1 MNVLLPSAEQV
12 QPMVGVG
19 KARSSIYHFLVSI
32 ATMAQSTMSSV
43 FLALSQHRYGRL
55 AERVEDLSIPDFISF
70 LERTTRD
77 FKQFLKVIDLINNQS
92 LEPMLD
98 ELLETFTLKIGQIL
112 QADRTTI
119 FVVDADRQEL
129 WSKVAQGESKR
140 GKPPKGDQASTAEN
154 LEIRLPLDRGIAG
167 YVATTGQALIIPD
180 AYADSR
186 FSDATDRRTGYR
198 TRNILCMPVMSS
210 EGQVVAIAQLLNK
223 KGTDPFTAEDEERF
237 AQFAPS
243 IGILL
248 ETCQSFYLAA
258 RNQKGVAALLKAIS
272 SMEQSLNLEV
282 TLQSV
287 MAAARSL
294 MQADRSTLWLLDEQK
309 NELWSQVQSADGC
322 TLIDLRLP
330 ADKGIVGHVASTA
343 ETLNIL
349 DAYCDP
355 RFDVSSDLKTGYRTH
370 NILCMPVF
378 NSSGKLM
385 GVSQLINKLQGHFTQ
400 LDESFMRAFNTQAGI
415 ALENAQ
421 LFQEISQEKQYQ
433 KDILESLSDAVIS
446 TDMAGQ
452 IVTINEAALKLLGCP
467 VGEGINYR
475 GGLSTEVKQRVNV
488 AAARR
493 WQQALIGRYLWDVV
507 PLEKLRDRIQDSLQN
522 GARHY
527 VPEQSLTVSVAL
539 APLSSPPPLPLAER
553 SRHHLSSVSSASL
566 TDYRQRQRTESCV
579 LVVPD
584 KADYLLWGSD
594 LRSISPEHVMGWN
607 CSINLTVSP
616 LSDPQ
621 GGVRGGLV
629 VLEDIS
635 QEKRMKTTLY
645 RYMTPSVADRVMAL
659 GEDVLMVG
667 ERKDVTVLFSDI
679 RGYTTLT
686 EKLKAAEVVSMLNE
700 YFETMVEAVF
710 HCEGTL
716 DKFIGDALMAVFGA
730 PLPLSNH
737 AASAVKSALDMRQ
750 RLVLF
755 NCDRRS
761 KGQPELRIGIG
772 LSSGEVVSGN
782 IGSQRKMDYT
792 VIGDGVNLSA
802 RLESITKQ
810 YGCDIV
816 LSEHT
821 YEHCKDQIWVREL
834 DLIRVKGKQ
843 EPVRIYELI
852 GDRSVSLDDTTAT
865 FLDIY
870 AQGREAYKSR
880 AFHLAISLFDQAL
893 AMQPEDK
900 AVTLHL
906 ERAQSYIQHPPATDW
921 DGVHTM
927 TTK

>member
-1 MNVLLPSAEQV
+1 
-12 QPMVGVG
+12 
-19 KARSSIYHFLVSI
+19 
-32 ATMAQSTMSSV
+32 MAQSQTSSA
-43 FLALSQHRYGRL
+43 FLSLSQHSQGSL
-55 AERVEDLSIPDFISF
+55 AERVEDLSIPDFIDF

-112 QADRTTI
+112 QAERTTI
-119 FVVDADRQEL
+119 FVVDEDRQEL
-129 WSKVAQGESKR
+129 YSKIAQGNSS
-140 GKPPKGDQASTAEN
+140 DS
-154 LEIRLPLDRGIAG
+154 LEIRLPIGQGIAG
-167 YVATTGQALIIPD
+167 YVAKTGEEVNIPD
-180 AYADSR
+180 AYADER
-186 FSDATDRRTGYR
+186 FSNTTDKQTGYR

-210 EGQVVAIAQLLNK
+210 DRKVVAVAQLLNK
-223 KGTDPFTAEDEERF
+223 VGTEPFSADDEARF
-237 AQFAPS
+237 ARFAPS

-272 SMEQSLNLEV
+272 SMEQSLNLTV

-287 MAAARSL
+287 MAAARQL
-294 MQADRSTLWLLDEQK
+294 MQANRSTLWLLNEDRS
-309 NELWSQVQSADGC
+309 ELWSQVKSADDQ

-330 ADKGIVGHVASTA
+330 AEKGIVGFVATSA
-343 ETLNIL
+343 QTLNIP
-349 DAYCDP
+349 DAYRDD
-355 RFDVSSDLKTGYRTH
+355 RFDPSSDRKTGYRTR

-385 GVSQLINKLQGHFTQ
+385 GVSQLINKEQGQFTA
-400 LDESFMRAFNTQAGI
+400 LDESFMKAFNTQAGI

-421 LFQEISQEKQYQ
+421 LFQQISQEKQYQ
-433 KDILESLSDAVIS
+433 KDMLESLSDAVIS
-446 TDMAGQ
+446 TDMSGQ
-452 IVTINEAALKLLGCP
+452 IVTINESALKLLGCP
-467 VGEGINYR
+467 VGRWVEGNMN
-475 GGLSTEVKQRVNV
+475 EADEQRVNPAI
-488 AAARR
+488 AAQ
-493 WQQALIGRYLWDVV
+493 WQQALIGQYLWDVV
-507 PLEKLRDRIQDSLQN
+507 PLERLRQRREDSLQS

-527 VPEQSLTVSVAL
+527 VPEQGLMVSVAMG
-539 APLSSPPPLPLAER
+539 
-553 SRHHLSSVSSASL
+553 SVGSASSE
-566 TDYRQRQRTESCV
+566 DVPESCVPENPVPENPVPKNPVPENPVPESCV

-584 KADYLLWGSD
+584 KEGYRLWGSQPC
-594 LRSISPEHVMGWN
+594 SFESTQVAEWN
-607 CSINLTVSP
+607 RSINLTVSP

-686 EKLKAAEVVSMLNE
+686 EALEAAQVVSMLNE
-700 YFETMVEAVF
+700 YFETMVESVF

-730 PLPLSNH
+730 PLPLENH
-737 AASAVKSALDMRQ
+737 AWSAVRSALDMRR
-750 RLVLF
+750 RLVVF
-755 NCDRRS
+755 NAERVDQ
-761 KGQPELRIGIG
+761 GLPELRIGIG

-782 IGSQRKMDYT
+782 IGSQRKMEYT
-792 VIGDGVNLSA
+792 VIGDGVNLSS

-821 YEHCKDQIWVREL
+821 YQLCRDKIWVREL
-834 DLIRVKGKQ
+834 DLIRVKGKL
-843 EPVRIYELI
+843 EPVKIYELI
-852 GDRSVSLDDTTAT
+852 SDRTQPLDIKTKT
-865 FLDIY
+865 FLDLY
-870 AQGREAYKSR
+870 TKGREAYKLKS
-880 AFHLAISLFDQAL
+880 FDLAISLFRLAQAL
-893 AMQPEDK
+893 RPDDK
-900 AVTLHL
+900 AIELHL
-906 ERAQSYIQHPPATDW
+906 SRSQTYLLQPPAADW
-921 DGVHTM
+921 DGVHVM
-927 TTK
+927 SMK

>member
-1 MNVLLPSAEQV
+1 MPQPPSS
-12 QPMVGVG
+12 
-19 KARSSIYHFLVSI
+19 RDL
-32 ATMAQSTMSSV
+32 
-43 FLALSQHRYGRL
+43 LALSDRYGQSQL
-55 AERVEDLSIPDFISF
+55 SARVEDLSIPDFIKF
-70 LERTTRD
+70 LDRTTRE
-77 FKQFLKVIDLINNQS
+77 FEQFLRVINLINNQS

-98 ELLETFTLKIGQIL
+98 DLLETFALKIGQIL
-112 QADRTTI
+112 QAERTTI
-119 FVVDADRQEL
+119 FVVDEARQEL
-129 WSKVAQGESKR
+129 WSKVAQGSAGAGAQGR
-140 GKPPKGDQASTAEN
+140 
-154 LEIRLPLDRGIAG
+154 LEIRVPLNNGIAG
-167 YVATTGQALIIPD
+167 YVATTGEGVNIPD
-180 AYADSR
+180 VYADAR
-186 FSDATDRRTGYR
+186 FNGATDRQTGYR
-198 TRNILCMPVMSS
+198 TRNMLCMPVMSS
-210 EGQVVAIAQLLNK
+210 GDRVVAVAQLLNK
-223 KGTDPFTAEDEERF
+223 VGTGTQPFSPEDEARF

-248 ETCQSFYLAA
+248 ESCQSFYLAA

-294 MQADRSTLWLLDEQK
+294 MQADRSTLWLLDEQHR
-309 NELWSQVQSADGC
+309 ELWSQVQSADGLA
-322 TLIDLRLP
+322 LIDLRMP
-330 ADKGIVGHVASTA
+330 ASKGIVGHVAQTG
-343 ETLNIL
+343 EKLNIL
-349 DAYCDP
+349 DAYADA
-355 RFDVSSDLKTGYRTH
+355 RFDVSADRKTGYRTR

-378 NSSGKLM
+378 NSSGKLI
-385 GVSQLINKLQGHFTQ
+385 GVSQLINKQQGQFTP

-433 KDILESLSDAVIS
+433 KDMLESLSDAVIS
-446 TDMAGQ
+446 TDMVGR
-452 IVTINEAALKLLGCP
+452 IVTINEAALKLLGAP
-467 VGEGINYR
+467 VGEGLENLP
-475 GGLSTEVKQRVNV
+475 GGMNQSGEQRVNK

-493 WQQALIGRYLWDVV
+493 WQSALMGCYLWDVV
-507 PLEKLRDRIQDSLQN
+507 YLERLRDRLEDSLKT

-527 VPEQSLTVSVAL
+527 VPEQGLRVAVKG
-539 APLSSPPPLPLAER
+539 EGKR
-553 SRHHLSSVSSASL
+553 GRKGESA
-566 TDYRQRQRTESCV
+566 

-584 KADYLLWGSD
+584 GEAYRLWGNANQ
-594 LRSISPEHVMGWN
+594 LVSPEWVVGWN
-607 CSINLTVSP
+607 RSINLTVSP

-645 RYMTPSVADRVMAL
+645 RYMTPGVAERVMAL

-686 EKLKAAEVVSMLNE
+686 EALEATDVVSMLNE

-710 HCEGTL
+710 HSEGTL

-737 AASAVKSALDMRQ
+737 AWSAVCSALDMRK
-750 RLVLF
+750 RLVAF
-755 NCDRRS
+755 NQERLA

-782 IGSQRKMDYT
+782 IGSQRKMEYT

-821 YEHCKDQIWVREL
+821 YELCKEMIWVREL
-834 DLIRVKGKQ
+834 DLIRVKGKL
-843 EPVRIYELI
+843 EPVKIYELV
-852 GDRSVSLDDTTAT
+852 GDRTQPLSKEDEI
-865 FLDIY
+865 FLDLY
-870 AQGREAYKSR
+870 SRGRKAYKER
-880 AFHLAISLFDQAL
+880 RFHGAMALFDKAL
-893 AMQPEDK
+893 SLRPDDLAAALQ
-900 AVTLHL
+900 L
-906 ERAQSYIQHPPATDW
+906 ERTQAYIQRPPANDW
-921 DGVHTM
+921 DGVYVM

>member
-1 MNVLLPSAEQV
+1 MSQPPSSSDLLV
-12 QPMVGVG
+12 
-19 KARSSIYHFLVSI
+19 
-32 ATMAQSTMSSV
+32 
-43 FLALSQHRYGRL
+43 LSQQAQRPL
-55 AERVEDLSIPDFISF
+55 SARVEDLSIPDFIDF
-70 LERTTRD
+70 LDRTTHE

-92 LEPMLD
+92 LEPVLD
-98 ELLETFTLKIGQIL
+98 DLLETFTLKIGQIL

-119 FVVDADRQEL
+119 FVVDQDRQEL
-129 WSKVAQGESKR
+129 WSKVAQGGDSKE
-140 GKPPKGDQASTAEN
+140 DS
-154 LEIRLPLDRGIAG
+154 LEIRIPLDKGIAG
-167 YVATTGQALIIPD
+167 YVATTGEAVNIPD
-180 AYADSR
+180 VYADAR
-186 FSDATDRRTGYR
+186 FNDATDRQTGYR
-198 TRNILCMPVMSS
+198 TRNMLCMPVMSS
-210 EGQVVAIAQLLNK
+210 GDRVVAVAQLLNK
-223 KGTDPFTAEDEERF
+223 VGHLTQPFSTEDEARF

-248 ETCQSFYLAA
+248 ESCQSFYLAA

-294 MQADRSTLWLLDEQK
+294 MQADRSTLWLLDERHQ
-309 NELWSQVQSADGC
+309 ELWSQVRSADDSA
-322 TLIDLRLP
+322 LIDLRMP
-330 ADKGIVGHVASTA
+330 ASKGIVGHVAQTG

-349 DAYCDP
+349 DAYSDN
-355 RFDVSSDLKTGYRTH
+355 RFDVSADQKTGYRTR

-378 NSSGKLM
+378 NSSSKLI
-385 GVSQLINKLQGHFTQ
+385 GVSQLINKQQGQFTP

-421 LFQEISQEKQYQ
+421 LFQEISLEKQYQ

-446 TDMAGQ
+446 TDMAGR

-467 VGEGINYR
+467 VGDSLEDLPGGI
-475 GGLSTEVKQRVNV
+475 SQSDEQRVNAKV
-488 AAARR
+488 AHQWQAA
-493 WQQALIGRYLWDVV
+493 LVGSYLWDVIC
-507 PLEKLRDRIQDSLQN
+507 LDRLRDRLQDSLET

-527 VPEQSLTVSVAL
+527 VPEQGLRVSVQGPRDRGNIEDCAL
-539 APLSSPPPLPLAER
+539 AIPSGE
-553 SRHHLSSVSSASL
+553 
-566 TDYRQRQRTESCV
+566 TY
-579 LVVPD
+579 
-584 KADYLLWGSD
+584 KLWGD
-594 LRSISPEHVMGWN
+594 ARQIATPERIMGWN
-607 CSINLTVSP
+607 RSINLTVSP

-645 RYMTPSVADRVMAL
+645 RYMTPGVADRVMAL

-686 EKLKAAEVVSMLNE
+686 EALEAADVVSMLNE

-710 HCEGTL
+710 HSEGTL

-730 PLPLSNH
+730 PLALNNH
-737 AASAVKSALDMRQ
+737 AWSAVCSALDMRR
-750 RLVLF
+750 RLVAF
-755 NCDRRS
+755 NQERLA

-782 IGSQRKMDYT
+782 IGSQRKMEYT

-821 YEHCKDQIWVREL
+821 YELCKDMIRVREL
-834 DLIRVKGKQ
+834 DLIRVKGKL
-843 EPVRIYELI
+843 EPVKIYELV
-852 GDRSVSLDDTTAT
+852 GDRTHPLSAT
-865 FLDIY
+865 DEQFLELY
-870 AQGREAYKSR
+870 EQGRSAYKQR
-880 AFHLAISLFDQAL
+880 AFHQAIAHFDRAL
-893 AMQPEDK
+893 ALKPNDIALGLQ
-900 AVTLHL
+900 L
-906 ERAQSYIQHPPATDW
+906 ERAQGYIQRPPAADW
-921 DGVHTM
+921 DGVYVM

>member
-1 MNVLLPSAEQV
+1 
-12 QPMVGVG
+12 MVADG
-19 KARSSIYHFLVSI
+19 KAKSGIYRFLVSI
-32 ATMAQSTMSSV
+32 ATMAQSTTSSV
-43 FLALSQHRYGRL
+43 FLALSQHRHGRL

-119 FVVDADRQEL
+119 FVVDEDRQEL

-140 GKPPKGDQASTAEN
+140 EGKRGKLPEGDQAGVAEN

-210 EGQVVAIAQLLNK
+210 EGRVVAIAQLLNK
-223 KGTDPFTAEDEERF
+223 KSIDPFTAKDEARF

-294 MQADRSTLWLLDEQK
+294 MQADRSTLWLLDERK
-309 NELWSQVQSADGC
+309 NELWSQVQSADGD

-355 RFDVSSDLKTGYRTH
+355 RFDASSDLKTGYRTR

-385 GVSQLINKLQGHFTQ
+385 GVSQLINKLQGQFTQ

-475 GGLSTEVKQRVNV
+475 GGLSAEVEQRVNV

-493 WQQALIGRYLWDVV
+493 WQQALVGQYLWAVV
-507 PLEKLRDRIQDSLQN
+507 PLEKLRDRIQDSLQS

-553 SRHHLSSVSSASL
+553 IRHHLSSASSTSPPST
-566 TDYRQRQRTESCV
+566 TDYKQRQRPESCV

-594 LRSISPEHVMGWN
+594 RRSVLPEHVMGWN
-607 CSINLTVSP
+607 RSINLTVSP
-616 LSDPQ
+616 LTDPQ

-737 AASAVKSALDMRQ
+737 AAAAVKSALDMRQ

-755 NCDRRS
+755 NRDRHAE
-761 KGQPELRIGIG
+761 GQPELRIGIG

-821 YEHCKDQIWVREL
+821 YERCKDQIWVREL
-834 DLIRVKGKQ
+834 DLIRVKGKR

-852 GDRSVSLDDTTAT
+852 DDKSVSLNDTTAA

-880 AFHLAISLFDQAL
+880 AFHLAIALFDQAL
-893 AMQPEDK
+893 AMQPKDK

-906 ERAQSYIQHPPATDW
+906 ERAQSYIQHPPAPSW

>member
-1 MNVLLPSAEQV
+1 MTQ
-12 QPMVGVG
+12 
-19 KARSSIYHFLVSI
+19 SS
-32 ATMAQSTMSSV
+32 TSSV
-43 FLALSQHRYGRL
+43 FLSLSQHSQGRL
-55 AERVEDLSIPDFISF
+55 AERVEDLSIPDFIDF

-112 QADRTTI
+112 QAERTTI
-119 FVVDADRQEL
+119 FVVDEDRQEL
-129 WSKVAQGESKR
+129 YSKIAQGNGADS
-140 GKPPKGDQASTAEN
+140 
-154 LEIRLPLDRGIAG
+154 LEIRLPIDQGIAG
-167 YVATTGQALIIPD
+167 YVAMTGKGVNIPD
-180 AYADSR
+180 AYADTR
-186 FSDATDRRTGYR
+186 FSDATDRQTGYR

-210 EGQVVAIAQLLNK
+210 GGKVVAIAQLLNK
-223 KGTDPFTAEDEERF
+223 VGEHPFSSEDESRF
-237 AQFAPS
+237 ARFAPS

-272 SMEQSLNLEV
+272 SMEQSLNLAV

-287 MAAARSL
+287 MAAAREL
-294 MQADRSTLWLLDEQK
+294 MQADRSTLWLLDETRG
-309 NELWSQVQSADGC
+309 ELWSQVMSADGQ

-330 ADKGIVGHVASTA
+330 ADKGIVGVVAATA
-343 ETLNIL
+343 ETLNIP
-349 DAYCDP
+349 DAYCDE
-355 RFDVSSDLKTGYRTH
+355 RFDPSSDRKTGYKTR

-378 NSSGKLM
+378 DSSGKLM
-385 GVSQLINKLQGHFTQ
+385 GVSQLINKRQGQFTT
-400 LDESFMRAFNTQAGI
+400 LDESFMKAFNTQAGI

-421 LFQEISQEKQYQ
+421 LFQEISREKQYQ
-433 KDILESLSDAVIS
+433 KDMLESLSDAVIS
-446 TDMAGQ
+446 TDMVGR

-467 VGEGINYR
+467 TGEAPTWER
-475 GGLSTEVKQRVNV
+475 GGMNEDEELRVNSAI
-488 AAARR
+488 AAQ
-493 WQQALIGRYLWDVV
+493 WQDALIGRYLWDVV
-507 PLEKLRDRIQDSLQN
+507 PLERLQQRLEDSLHS

-527 VPEQSLTVSVAL
+527 VPEQSLTVSVAS
-539 APLSSPPPLPLAER
+539 APLSHRMVRDGGQENGTTRAVSSGEGAVQVAER
-553 SRHHLSSVSSASL
+553 ESS
-566 TDYRQRQRTESCV
+566 QRPENCV

-584 KADYLLWGSD
+584 MDGYRLWGSD
-594 LRSISPEHVMGWN
+594 ECEIVASQVMGWN
-607 CSINLTVSP
+607 RSINLTVSP

-686 EKLKAAEVVSMLNE
+686 EALEAAEVVSMLNE
-700 YFETMVEAVF
+700 YFETMVESVF

-730 PLPLSNH
+730 PLPLANH
-737 AASAVKSALDMRQ
+737 AWSAVRSALDMRR
-750 RLVLF
+750 RLVAF
-755 NCDRRS
+755 NAERVQQ
-761 KGQPELRIGIG
+761 GQPELRIGIG

-782 IGSQRKMDYT
+782 IGSQRKMEYT
-792 VIGDGVNLSA
+792 VIGDGVNLSS

-821 YEHCKDQIWVREL
+821 YELCKERIRVREL
-834 DLIRVKGKQ
+834 DLIRVKGKM
-843 EPVRIYELI
+843 EPVKIYELLGESSEPI
-852 GDRSVSLDDTTAT
+852 DMKTKI
-865 FLDIY
+865 FLDLY
-870 AQGREAYKSR
+870 QQGREAYKAAS
-880 AFHLAISLFDQAL
+880 FDLAISLFNLAQAL
-893 AMQPEDK
+893 QPEDR
-900 AVTLHL
+900 AIDLHIARSQMYL
-906 ERAQSYIQHPPATDW
+906 LRPPAEDW
-921 DGVHTM
+921 DGVHVMTM
-927 TTK
+927 K

>member
-1 MNVLLPSAEQV
+1 MSQPPSSRNLLAFSQQDHSRLSA
-12 QPMVGVG
+12 
-19 KARSSIYHFLVSI
+19 
-32 ATMAQSTMSSV
+32 
-43 FLALSQHRYGRL
+43 
-55 AERVEDLSIPDFISF
+55 RVEDLSIPDFIEF
-70 LERTTRD
+70 LDRTTGE

-98 ELLETFTLKIGQIL
+98 DLLETFTLKIGQIL
-112 QADRTTI
+112 QAERTTI
-119 FVVDADRQEL
+119 FVVDEDRREL
-129 WSKVAQGESKR
+129 WSKVAQGSDEDSDE
-140 GKPPKGDQASTAEN
+140 GS
-154 LEIRLPLDRGIAG
+154 LEIRVPLDKGIAG
-167 YVATTGQALIIPD
+167 YVATTGEGVNIPD
-180 AYADSR
+180 VYADAR
-186 FSDATDRRTGYR
+186 FNAATDRQTGYR
-198 TRNILCMPVMSS
+198 TRNMLCMPVMSS
-210 EGQVVAIAQLLNK
+210 GDRVVAVAQLLNK
-223 KGTDPFTAEDEERF
+223 LGHGTQPFSSEDEERF
-237 AQFAPS
+237 AEFAPS

-248 ETCQSFYLAA
+248 ESCQSFYLAA

-272 SMEQSLNLEV
+272 SMEQSLNLNV

-287 MAAARSL
+287 MAAARGL
-294 MQADRSTLWLLDEQK
+294 MQADRSTLWLLDERHG
-309 NELWSQVQSADGC
+309 ELWSQVQSADGN
-322 TLIDLRLP
+322 TLIDLRMP
-330 ADKGIVGHVASTA
+330 ATKGIVGHVAQTG

-349 DAYCDP
+349 DAYSDA
-355 RFDVSSDLKTGYRTH
+355 RFDVSADQKTGYRTRT
-370 NILCMPVF
+370 ILCMPVF
-378 NSSGKLM
+378 NSSGKLI
-385 GVSQLINKLQGHFTQ
+385 GVSQLINKQQGQFTT

-421 LFQEISQEKQYQ
+421 LFQEISLEKQYQ

-446 TDMAGQ
+446 TDMVGR

-467 VGEGINYR
+467 MGEDLEDLP
-475 GGLSTEVKQRVNV
+475 GGMNQSDEQRVNV
-488 AAARR
+488 AAAQR
-493 WQQALIGRYLWDVV
+493 WQKTLAGCYLWDVLC
-507 PLEKLRDRIQDSLQN
+507 LERLRDRLEDSLET

-527 VPEQSLTVSVAL
+527 VPEQGLRVAVEG
-539 APLSSPPPLPLAER
+539 AGETRRAGDC
-553 SRHHLSSVSSASL
+553 A
-566 TDYRQRQRTESCV
+566 

-584 KADYLLWGSD
+584 GENYRLWGNED
-594 LRSISPEHVMGWN
+594 RLVSPERVMGWN
-607 CSINLTVSP
+607 RSINLTVSP

-621 GGVRGGLV
+621 SGVRGGLV

-645 RYMTPSVADRVMAL
+645 RYMTPGVADRVMAL

-686 EKLKAAEVVSMLNE
+686 EALEAADVVSMLNE

-710 HCEGTL
+710 HSEGTL

-737 AASAVKSALDMRQ
+737 AWSAVCSALDMRR
-750 RLVLF
+750 RLVAF
-755 NCDRRS
+755 NQERLA

-782 IGSQRKMDYT
+782 IGSQRKMEYT

-821 YEHCKDQIWVREL
+821 YELCKEMIRVREL
-834 DLIRVKGKQ
+834 DLIRVKGKL
-843 EPVRIYELI
+843 EPVKIYELV
-852 GDRSVSLDDTTAT
+852 GDRSEPLSQEDELFLSLYDR
-865 FLDIY
+865 
-870 AQGREAYKSR
+870 GREAYKER
-880 AFHLAISLFDQAL
+880 RFHGAIALFDKAL
-893 AMQPEDK
+893 
-900 AVTLHL
+900 TLRPDDLAAALQL
-906 ERAQSYIQHPPATDW
+906 ERTQAYIQRPPAKDW
-921 DGVHTM
+921 DGVYVM

>member
-1 MNVLLPSAEQV
+1 MSIV
-12 QPMVGVG
+12 
-19 KARSSIYHFLVSI
+19 SSPHLQF
-32 ATMAQSTMSSV
+32 MAQSTTSSV
-43 FLALSQHRYGRL
+43 FLALSQHRHGRL
-55 AERVEDLSIPDFISF
+55 AERVEDLSIPEFVSF

-119 FVVDADRQEL
+119 FVVDQERQEL
-129 WSKVAQGESKR
+129 WSKVAQGGKR
-140 GKPPKGDQASTAEN
+140 ADGDDGDAGEAQS
-154 LEIRLPLDRGIAG
+154 LEIRLPLDQGIAG
-167 YVATTGQALIIPD
+167 YVATTGRSLIIPD
-180 AYADSR
+180 AYADTR
-186 FSDATDRRTGYR
+186 FSEATDRQTGYR

-210 EGQVVAIAQLLNK
+210 DQQVVAIAQLLNK
-223 KGTDPFTAEDEERF
+223 KGPEPFSEQDEARF
-237 AQFAPS
+237 AKFAPS

-287 MAAARSL
+287 MSAARNL
-294 MQADRSTLWLLDEQK
+294 MQADRSTLWLLDEAN
-309 NELWSQVQSADGC
+309 NELWSQVQSADGGR
-322 TLIDLRLP
+322 LIHLRLP

-349 DAYCDP
+349 DAYRDP
-355 RFDVSSDLKTGYRTH
+355 RFDASSDLKTGYQTR

-385 GVSQLINKLQGHFTQ
+385 GVSQLINKLQGQFTP

-421 LFQEISQEKQYQ
+421 LFQEISLEKQYQ

-446 TDMAGQ
+446 TDMAGR

-467 VGEGINYR
+467 SGELGQWEEV
-475 GGLSTEVKQRVNV
+475 GGLAEGNGQRVNG
-488 AAARR
+488 AIAQE
-493 WQQALIGRYLWDVV
+493 WQTALTGRCLWDVL
-507 PLEKLRDRIQDSLQN
+507 PLGRLRMRLEDSLES

-527 VPEQSLTVSVAL
+527 VPEQSLTVSVSQEQK
-539 APLSSPPPLPLAER
+539 PGQRPER
-553 SRHHLSSVSSASL
+553 
-566 TDYRQRQRTESCV
+566 CV
-579 LVVPD
+579 LVV
-584 KADYLLWGSD
+584 ADGENYRLWGSD
-594 LRSISPEHVMGWN
+594 ERLVSPDRVIGWHRSINV
-607 CSINLTVSP
+607 TVSP

-686 EKLKAAEVVSMLNE
+686 EALEAAEVVSMLNE

-737 AASAVKSALDMRQ
+737 AWSAVKSALDMRR
-750 RLVLF
+750 RLVVF
-755 NCDRRS
+755 NLDRLA
-761 KGQPELRIGIG
+761 KGQPELRVGIG

-821 YEHCKDQIWVREL
+821 YERCKDKIWVREL
-834 DLIRVKGKQ
+834 DLIRVKGKLD
-843 EPVRIYELI
+843 PVKIYELI
-852 GDRSVSLDDTTAT
+852 GDRTHPLTPAT
-865 FLDIY
+865 EDFLDLY
-870 AQGREAYKSR
+870 NQGRSAYKR
-880 AFHLAISLFDQAL
+880 CEFHLAISLFDQAL
-893 AMQPEDK
+893 VMQPSDR
-900 AVTLHL
+900 AVALHL
-906 ERAQSYIQHPPATDW
+906 KRAQAYTERPPAEGW
-921 DGVHTM
+921 DGVQVM

>member
-1 MNVLLPSAEQV
+1 
-12 QPMVGVG
+12 
-19 KARSSIYHFLVSI
+19 
-32 ATMAQSTMSSV
+32 MAQSTTSSV
-43 FLALSQHRYGRL
+43 FLALSQHSQGRL
-55 AERVEDLSIPDFISF
+55 AECVADLSMPDFIDF
-70 LERTTRD
+70 LERMTCD
-77 FKQFLKVIDLINNQS
+77 FKQSLQVIDLMNNRS

-112 QADRTTI
+112 KAERTTI
-119 FVVDADRQEL
+119 FVVDDARQEL
-129 WSKVAQGESKR
+129 WSKVAQGNHQS
-140 GKPPKGDQASTAEN
+140 AAERSSSHQS
-154 LEIRLPLDRGIAG
+154 LEIRLPLDKGIAG
-167 YVATTGQALIIPD
+167 YVATTGQGLNIPD
-180 AYADSR
+180 AYADER
-186 FSDATDRRTGYR
+186 FSQETDQQTGYR
-198 TRNILCMPVMSS
+198 TRNILCMPVMNSK
-210 EGQVVAIAQLLNK
+210 GRVVAIAQLLNK
-223 KGTDPFTAEDEERF
+223 AGSQPFSTEDEARF
-237 AQFAPS
+237 AHFAPA

-272 SMEQSLNLEV
+272 SMEQSLDLKV

-287 MAAARSL
+287 MATARQL
-294 MQADRSTLWLLDEQK
+294 MQADRSTLWLLDETH
-309 NELWSQVQSADGC
+309 NELWSQVKSADGQ

-343 ETLNIL
+343 ETLNIV
-349 DAYCDP
+349 DAYRDP
-355 RFDVSSDLKTGYRTH
+355 RFDVSSDRKTGYRTQT
-370 NILCMPVF
+370 ILCMPVF
-378 NSSGKLM
+378 NSNGKLM
-385 GVSQLINKLQGHFTQ
+385 GVSQLINKVQGRFTP

-421 LFQEISQEKQYQ
+421 LFQEILLEKQSQ
-433 KDILESLSDAVIS
+433 KNILESLSDAVIS
-446 TDMAGQ
+446 TDMAGR
-452 IVTINEAALKLLGCP
+452 IVTINEAALRLLGCP
-467 VGEGINYR
+467 LGTDTDATDPHTSADVDSVGVTPE
-475 GGLSTEVKQRVNV
+475 QRLNV

-493 WQQALIGRYLWDVV
+493 WQQSLIGCYLWNVV
-507 PLEKLRDRIQDSLQN
+507 PLDRLRDRLEDSLQN

-527 VPEQSLTVSVAL
+527 VPEQSLQVSVAI
-539 APLSSPPPLPLAER
+539 APLGYSTPIPLAER
-553 SRHHLSSVSSASL
+553 IRKCLEASMMAQSL
-566 TDYRQRQRTESCV
+566 QHQRPESCV

-584 KADYLLWGSD
+584 GEAYRFWGKGQR
-594 LRSISPEHVMGWN
+594 LIEPEHIQTWHR
-607 CSINLTVSP
+607 SINLTVSP
-616 LSDPQ
+616 LTAPQ

-659 GEDVLMVG
+659 GEDVLRVG
-667 ERKDVTVLFSDI
+667 ERRDVTVLFSDI

-686 EKLKAAEVVSMLNE
+686 ESLAASEVVSMLNK

-730 PLPLSNH
+730 PLPLPNH
-737 AASAVKSALDMRQ
+737 AWSAVCSALDMRQ
-750 RLVLF
+750 RLSVF
-755 NCDRRS
+755 NQNRLAQ
-761 KGQPELRIGIG
+761 GQPELRIGIG

-782 IGSQRKMDYT
+782 IGSQRKMEYT

-821 YEHCKDQIWVREL
+821 YIHCQDKIRVREL

-843 EPVRIYELI
+843 EPVKIYELI
-852 GDRSVSLDDTTAT
+852 GDRTQSLPEQTET
-865 FLDIY
+865 FLSLY
-870 AQGREAYKSR
+870 HQGREAYKAR
-880 AFHLAISLFDQAL
+880 KFHWAISLFDQAQ
-893 AMQPEDK
+893 AMQPQDL
-900 AVTLHL
+900 AVQLHL
-906 ERAQSYIQHPPATDW
+906 ARAQEYIQRPPDADW
-921 DGVHTM
+921 DGVHVM

>member
-1 MNVLLPSAEQV
+1 MQAEGKDIG
-12 QPMVGVG
+12 GVYRFFA
-19 KARSSIYHFLVSI
+19 KPAI
-32 ATMAQSTMSSV
+32 MAQSTTSSV

-55 AERVEDLSIPDFISF
+55 AEQVEDLSIPDFVRF
-70 LERTTRD
+70 LDRTTRD

-112 QADRTTI
+112 QAERTTI
-119 FVVDADRQEL
+119 FVVDHERQEL
-129 WSKVAQGESKR
+129 WSKVAQGA
-140 GKPPKGDQASTAEN
+140 KGDQGKAES
-154 LEIRLPLDRGIAG
+154 LEIRLPMDQGIAG
-167 YVATTGQALIIPD
+167 CVATTGRSLIIPD
-180 AYADSR
+180 AYADKR
-186 FSDATDRRTGYR
+186 FSDATDRQTGYR

-223 KGTDPFTAEDEERF
+223 KGTEPFSEQDENRF
-237 AQFAPS
+237 AKFAPS

-287 MAAARSL
+287 MTAARNL
-294 MQADRSTLWLLDEQK
+294 MQADRSTLWLLDEAH
-309 NELWSQVQSADGC
+309 NELWSQVQSADGG
-322 TLIDLRLP
+322 TLINLRLP
-330 ADKGIVGHVASTA
+330 ADKGIVGHVATTA
-343 ETLNIL
+343 ETLNIM
-349 DAYCDP
+349 DAYRDP
-355 RFDVSSDLKTGYRTH
+355 HFDASSDLKTGYRTR

-385 GVSQLINKLQGHFTQ
+385 GVSQLINKLQGQFTP

-421 LFQEISQEKQYQ
+421 LFQEISLEKQYQ

-446 TDMAGQ
+446 TDMAGR

-467 VGEGINYR
+467 SGEQAHWQQ
-475 GGLSTEVKQRVNV
+475 GGLRDDEGQRVNG
-488 AAARR
+488 AIAQQ
-493 WQQALIGRYLWDVV
+493 WQSALIGRALWDVL
-507 PLEKLRDRIQDSLQN
+507 PLERLKMRLEDSLTS

-527 VPEQSLTVSVAL
+527 VPEQPLTVSVSQDQK
-539 APLSSPPPLPLAER
+539 PGQR
-553 SRHHLSSVSSASL
+553 S
-566 TDYRQRQRTESCV
+566 ECCV

-584 KADYLLWGSD
+584 GEQYRLWGSD
-594 LRSISPEHVMGWN
+594 ERLVAPEQVIGWHR
-607 CSINLTVSP
+607 SINLTVSP

-686 EKLKAAEVVSMLNE
+686 EALEAAEVVSMLNE

-737 AASAVKSALDMRQ
+737 AWSAVKSALDMRR

-755 NCDRRS
+755 NRDRLA

-821 YEHCKDQIWVREL
+821 YERCKDKIWVREL
-834 DLIRVKGKQ
+834 DLIRVKGKL
-843 EPVRIYELI
+843 EPVKIYELI
-852 GDRSVSLDDTTAT
+852 GDRTQALSPANET
-865 FLDIY
+865 FLHLY
-870 AQGREAYKSR
+870 HQGRTAYKNS
-880 AFHLAISLFDQAL
+880 AFHLAISCFDKAL
-893 AMQPEDK
+893 AIQPNDK
-900 AVTLHL
+900 SVALHL
-906 ERAQSYIQHPPATDW
+906 ERAQAYIQHPPGQDW
-921 DGVHTM
+921 DGVHVM
-927 TTK
+927 STK

>member
-1 MNVLLPSAEQV
+1 MPHSA
-12 QPMVGVG
+12 
-19 KARSSIYHFLVSI
+19 
-32 ATMAQSTMSSV
+32 TSSV
-43 FLALSQHRYGRL
+43 FSALIQSPQGRL
-55 AERVEDLSIPDFISF
+55 AKRVEDLSIDEFIRF
-70 LERTTRD
+70 LEYATRD

-112 QADRTTI
+112 GADRTTI
-119 FVVDADRQEL
+119 FVVDEDRKEL
-129 WSKVAQGESKR
+129 WSKVAQGAKSASSQARTQGPESQTESQ
-140 GKPPKGDQASTAEN
+140 KPESQS
-154 LEIRLPLDRGIAG
+154 LEIRIPLDQGIAG
-167 YVATTGQALIIPD
+167 YVATTGQTLNIPD
-180 AYADSR
+180 AYADER
-186 FSDATDRRTGYR
+186 FNDATDKQTGYR
-198 TRNILCMPVMSS
+198 TRNILCMPVLNS
-210 EGQVVAIAQLLNK
+210 EGSVVAIAQLLNK
-223 KGTDPFTAEDEERF
+223 LAPTPFTSQDEARF
-237 AQFAPS
+237 AQFAPP

-287 MAAARSL
+287 MAAARNL
-294 MQADRSTLWLLDEQK
+294 MQADRSTLWLLDEAK
-309 NELWSQVQSADGC
+309 NELWSQVQNAEGDR
-322 TLIDLRLP
+322 LIELRLP
-330 ADKGIVGHVASTA
+330 ADKGIVGHVAQTA

-349 DAYCDP
+349 DAYRDD
-355 RFDVSSDLKTGYRTH
+355 RFDASSDLKTGYRTR

-385 GVSQLINKLQGHFTQ
+385 GVSQLINKIQGQFTQ

-421 LFQEISQEKQYQ
+421 LFQEISLEKQYQ

-446 TDMAGQ
+446 TDMEGR

-467 VGEGINYR
+467 VSDR
-475 GGLSTEVKQRVNV
+475 KQKNHAKDSDRTASEPAQRLDPV
-488 AAARR
+488 AAGI
-493 WQQALIGRYLWDVV
+493 WQEALSGRLIWDVV
-507 PLEKLRDRIQDSLQN
+507 PIEHLKFRLEDSLNN
-522 GARHY
+522 GAKHY
-527 VPEQSLTVSVAL
+527 VPEQSLTVSVAS
-539 APLSSPPPLPLAER
+539 APMNPPEMSLVERLQQLSMAQS
-553 SRHHLSSVSSASL
+553 SRARRKPE
-566 TDYRQRQRTESCV
+566 TCV

-584 KADYLLWGSD
+584 ELTYRLWGD
-594 LRSISPEHVMGWN
+594 ENCLVSPQHVMGWN
-607 CSINLTVSP
+607 RSINLTVSP
-616 LSDPQ
+616 LSAPN

-659 GEDVLMVG
+659 GDEGLMVG
-667 ERKDVTVLFSDI
+667 ERKEVTVLFSDI

-686 EKLKAAEVVSMLNE
+686 EALEAADVVSMLNE

-730 PLPLSNH
+730 PLPLENH
-737 AASAVKSALDMRQ
+737 ALAAVKSALDMRK
-750 RLVLF
+750 RLLVF
-755 NCDRRS
+755 NRDRIQ

-821 YEHCKDQIWVREL
+821 YELCREQVWVREL
-834 DLIRVKGKQ
+834 DLIRVKGKLK
-843 EPVRIYELI
+843 PVKIYELI
-852 GDRSVSLDDTTAT
+852 SDRASPISESMLT
-865 FLDIY
+865 FLELY
-870 AQGREAYKSR
+870 RKGREAYKAR
-880 AFHLAISLFDQAL
+880 EFHLAISLFDKAQAIEPHD
-893 AMQPEDK
+893 Q
-900 AVTLHL
+900 AVSIHL
-906 ERAQSYIQHPPATDW
+906 ERAQSYIQRPPAEDW
-921 DGVHTM
+921 DGVHVM

>member
-1 MNVLLPSAEQV
+1 
-12 QPMVGVG
+12 
-19 KARSSIYHFLVSI
+19 
-32 ATMAQSTMSSV
+32 MAQPTTSSV
-43 FLALSQHRYGRL
+43 FSALSQQKHGHL
-55 AERVEDLSIPDFISF
+55 AERVEDLSIPDFIAF

-77 FKQFLKVIDLINNQS
+77 FRQFLKVIDLINNQS

-119 FVVDADRQEL
+119 FVVDEDRQEL
-129 WSKVAQGESKR
+129 WSKVAQGHSDS
-140 GKPPKGDQASTAEN
+140 GGAGG
-154 LEIRLPLDRGIAG
+154 LEIRIPLHKGIAG
-167 YVATTGQALIIPD
+167 YVATTGQGLNIPD
-180 AYADSR
+180 AYADGR
-186 FSDATDRRTGYR
+186 FSNATDRQTGYR
-198 TRNILCMPVMSS
+198 TRNILCMPVVNSD
-210 EGQVVAIAQLLNK
+210 QRVVAIAQLLNK
-223 KGTDPFTAEDEERF
+223 AGTEPFSTEDEASF
-237 AQFAPS
+237 ARFAPS

-248 ETCQSFYLAA
+248 ASCQSFYLAA

-272 SMEQSLNLEV
+272 SMEQSLNLTV

-287 MAAARSL
+287 MAAARNL
-294 MQADRSTLWLLDEQK
+294 MQADRSTLWLMDEPK
-309 NELWSQVQSADGC
+309 NELWSQVQSADGGR
-322 TLIDLRLP
+322 LINLRLP
-330 ADKGIVGHVASTA
+330 ADKGIVGHVAITS

-349 DAYCDP
+349 DAYRDP
-355 RFDVSSDLKTGYRTH
+355 RFDVSSDLKTGYRTR

-378 NSSGKLM
+378 NSGGKLI
-385 GVSQLINKLQGHFTQ
+385 GVSQLINKAQGQFTQ

-421 LFQEISQEKQYQ
+421 LFQEISLEKQYQ

-446 TDMAGQ
+446 TDMAGR

-467 VGEGINYR
+467 VGEFD
-475 GGLSTEVKQRVNV
+475 GLAPGMNENTEQRVNGV
-488 AAARR
+488 VGRL
-493 WQQALIGRYLWDVV
+493 WQEALTGVRLWDVL
-507 PLEKLRDRIQDSLQN
+507 PLENLKFRLEDSLKH

-527 VPEQSLTVSVAL
+527 VPEQALTVSVAST
-539 APLSSPPPLPLAER
+539 PLIQPVGAHQVAEK
-553 SRHHLSSVSSASL
+553 SRR
-566 TDYRQRQRTESCV
+566 YRPESCV

-584 KADYLLWGSD
+584 GEDYLLWGSGD
-594 LRSISPEHVMGWN
+594 RLPSIESVMGWN
-607 CSINLTVSP
+607 RSINLTVSP
-616 LSDPQ
+616 LSDPN

-629 VLEDIS
+629 VIEDIS

-667 ERKDVTVLFSDI
+667 ERKNVTVLFSDI

-686 EKLKAAEVVSMLNE
+686 EALEASDVVSMLNE
-700 YFETMVEAVF
+700 YFETMVESVF

-737 AASAVKSALDMRQ
+737 AWSGVKSALDMRR
-750 RLVLF
+750 RLVIF
-755 NCDRRS
+755 NQERQK

-821 YEHCKDQIWVREL
+821 YELCRDRIWVREL
-834 DLIRVKGKQ
+834 DLIRVKGKLK
-843 EPVRIYELI
+843 PVKIYELI
-852 GDRSVSLDDTTAT
+852 GDRTYPLPPETQQ
-865 FLDIY
+865 FLDLY
-870 AQGREAYKSR
+870 NQGREAYKTR
-880 AFHLAISLFDQAL
+880 AFHLAISHFDAAQ
-893 AMQPEDK
+893 AMQPNDL

-906 ERAQSYIQHPPATDW
+906 ERAQEYIQRPPAADW
-921 DGVHTM
+921 DGVHVM

>member
-1 MNVLLPSAEQV
+1 
-12 QPMVGVG
+12 
-19 KARSSIYHFLVSI
+19 
-32 ATMAQSTMSSV
+32 MAQSTTSSV

-55 AERVEDLSIPDFISF
+55 SDRVQDLSIPDFIRF
-70 LERTTRD
+70 LKQTTGD

-119 FVVDADRQEL
+119 FVVDEDRQEL
-129 WSKVAQGESKR
+129 WSKVAQGQSKC
-140 GKPPKGDQASTAEN
+140 DQPSKDNLNSTADT
-154 LEIRLPLDRGIAG
+154 LEIRLPLDQGIAG
-167 YVATTGQALIIPD
+167 YVATTGQTLIISD

-186 FSDATDRRTGYR
+186 FSDATDQRTGYR
-198 TRNILCMPVMSS
+198 TRNILCMPVLNSA
-210 EGQVVAIAQLLNK
+210 GQVVAVAQLLNK
-223 KGTDPFTAEDEERF
+223 KGIEPFSAEDEDRF

-243 IGILL
+243 IGVLL

-272 SMEQSLNLEV
+272 SMEQSLNLTV

-287 MAAARSL
+287 MAAARNL

-309 NELWSQVQSADGC
+309 NELWSQVQSADGQ

-330 ADKGIVGHVASTA
+330 ADKGIVGHVAQTA

-349 DAYCDP
+349 DAYGDS
-355 RFDVSSDLKTGYRTH
+355 RFDVSSDLKTGYRTR

-378 NSSGKLM
+378 NSNGRLM
-385 GVSQLINKLQGHFTQ
+385 GVSQLINKLQGQFTQ

-421 LFQEISQEKQYQ
+421 LFQEISREKQYQ

-446 TDMAGQ
+446 TDMAGR

-467 VGEGINYR
+467 MGEETSYK
-475 GGLSTEVKQRVNV
+475 GGLNTETEQRVNL

-493 WQQALIGRYLWDVV
+493 WQQALVGQYIWDVV
-507 PLEKLRDRIQDSLQN
+507 PLEKLCDRIQDSLQN

-539 APLSSPPPLPLAER
+539 APLNDPSSMPLAER
-553 SRHHLSSVSSASL
+553 IRHHLSSTSSPA
-566 TDYRQRQRTESCV
+566 DDQQRHRPESCV

-584 KADYLLWGSD
+584 SEDYLLWGSQRKSV
-594 LRSISPEHVMGWN
+594 LPEHVMGWN
-607 CSINLTVSP
+607 RSINLTVSP
-616 LSDPQ
+616 LTDPQ
-621 GGVRGGLV
+621 GGVRGGLI

-667 ERKDVTVLFSDI
+667 ERKEVTVLFSDI

-686 EKLKAAEVVSMLNE
+686 ERLEASEVVSMLNE

-737 AASAVKSALDMRQ
+737 AAAAVKSALDMRQ
-750 RLVLF
+750 RLVVF
-755 NCDRRS
+755 NRDRLA

-821 YEHCKDQIWVREL
+821 YERCKDQVWVREL
-834 DLIRVKGKQ
+834 DLLRVKGKQ
-843 EPVRIYELI
+843 EPVKIYELI
-852 GDRSVSLDDTTAT
+852 GDISMPLSDDVKA
-865 FLDIY
+865 FLNLY
-870 AQGREAYKSR
+870 NQGREAYKKK

-893 AMQPEDK
+893 AMQPDDS

-906 ERAQSYIQHPPATDW
+906 QRAQAYIQRPPAEGW

>member
-1 MNVLLPSAEQV
+1 MSQA
-12 QPMVGVG
+12 
-19 KARSSIYHFLVSI
+19 
-32 ATMAQSTMSSV
+32 ATSSV
-43 FLALSQHRYGRL
+43 FSALAQSHQGHL
-55 AERVEDLSIPDFISF
+55 AERVEDLSIHEFIGF
-70 LERTTRD
+70 LEHTTRD
-77 FKQFLKVIDLINNQS
+77 FKQFLKVIDLITNQS

-119 FVVDADRQEL
+119 FVVDEDRQEL
-129 WSKVAQGESKR
+129 WSKVAQGGNEDGSA
-140 GKPPKGDQASTAEN
+140 QS
-154 LEIRLPLDRGIAG
+154 LEIRIPKDKGIAG
-167 YVATTGQALIIPD
+167 YVATTAQALNIPD
-180 AYADSR
+180 AYADAR
-186 FSDATDRRTGYR
+186 FSAATDRQTGYR
-198 TRNILCMPVMSS
+198 TRNILCMPVTNSN
-210 EGQVVAIAQLLNK
+210 GKVVAIAQLLNK
-223 KGTDPFTAEDEERF
+223 LGPTPFSDDDESRF
-237 AQFAPS
+237 AQFAPA

-258 RNQKGVAALLKAIS
+258 RNQKGVAALLEAIS

-287 MAAARSL
+287 MAAARNL
-294 MQADRSTLWLLDEQK
+294 MQADRSTLWLLDEEK
-309 NELWSQVQSADGC
+309 NELWSQVQSADGGR
-322 TLIDLRLP
+322 LIELRLP
-330 ADKGIVGHVASTA
+330 ADKGIVGHVAQTA
-343 ETLNIL
+343 ETLNIM
-349 DAYCDP
+349 DAYSDE
-355 RFDVSSDLKTGYRTH
+355 RFDPSSDTKTGYRTR

-378 NSSGKLM
+378 DSGGTLM
-385 GVSQLINKLQGHFTQ
+385 GVSQLINKVQGQFTP

-421 LFQEISQEKQYQ
+421 LFQDISLEKQYQ
-433 KDILESLSDAVIS
+433 KDMLESLSDAVIS
-446 TDMAGQ
+446 TDMTGR

-467 VGEGINYR
+467 TNISRVR
-475 GGLSTEVKQRVNV
+475 GKHRLEERGAEVEQRVDAV
-488 AAARR
+488 AAGV
-493 WQQALIGRYLWDVV
+493 WQEALLNRPLWDVL
-507 PLEKLRDRIQDSLQN
+507 PLESLQFRLEDSLHH

-527 VPEQSLTVSVAL
+527 VPEQSLTVTVAS
-539 APLSSPPPLPLAER
+539 APLTPPQRPLIERLRHQLATKTAPP
-553 SRHHLSSVSSASL
+553 V
-566 TDYRQRQRTESCV
+566 QRNPETCV

-584 KADYLLWGSD
+584 ELKYRLWGDESR
-594 LRSISPEHVMGWN
+594 LVSPEHVMGWN
-607 CSINLTVSP
+607 RSINLTVNP
-616 LSDPQ
+616 LSDPN

-645 RYMTPSVADRVMAL
+645 RYMTPSVAERVMAL
-659 GEDVLMVG
+659 GDESLMVG

-686 EKLKAAEVVSMLNE
+686 EALEASDVVSMLNE

-730 PLPLSNH
+730 PLPLENH
-737 AASAVKSALDMRQ
+737 AWAAVKSALDMRR
-750 RLVLF
+750 RLVVF
-755 NCDRRS
+755 NRDRLQ
-761 KGQPELRIGIG
+761 KEQPELRIGIG

-821 YEHCKDQIWVREL
+821 YHLCQEHVWVREL
-834 DLIRVKGKQ
+834 DMIRVKGKLK
-843 EPVRIYELI
+843 PVKIYELI
-852 GDRSVSLDDTTAT
+852 GDREQPLTENMTT
-865 FLDIY
+865 FLDLY
-870 AQGREAYKSR
+870 RQGREAYIAKE
-880 AFHLAISLFDQAL
+880 FHLAISLFDQAHTI
-893 AMQPEDK
+893 K
-900 AVTLHL
+900 ANDRAVKIHL
-906 ERAQSYIQHPPATDW
+906 ERAQAYIQRPPAENW

>member
-1 MNVLLPSAEQV
+1 
-12 QPMVGVG
+12 
-19 KARSSIYHFLVSI
+19 
-32 ATMAQSTMSSV
+32 MAQSTTSSV
-43 FLALSQHRYGRL
+43 FLALSQHHHGRL
-55 AERVEDLSIPDFISF
+55 AERVEDLSIPDFIAF

-77 FKQFLKVIDLINNQS
+77 FKQFLTVIDLINNRS

-112 QADRTTI
+112 QAERTTI
-119 FVVDADRQEL
+119 FVVDKDRQEL
-129 WSKVAQGESKR
+129 WSKVAQGNDR
-140 GKPPKGDQASTAEN
+140 F
-154 LEIRLPLDRGIAG
+154 EIRLPWDKGIAG
-167 YVATTGQALIIPD
+167 SVATTGQGLNIPD
-180 AYADSR
+180 AYADPR
-186 FSDATDRRTGYR
+186 FNDETDRQTGYR
-198 TRNILCMPVMSS
+198 TRNILCMPVMNSS
-210 EGQVVAIAQLLNK
+210 GDVVAIAQLLNK
-223 KGTDPFTAEDEERF
+223 IGSHPFSREDEARF
-237 AQFAPS
+237 AHFAPS

-272 SMEQSLNLEV
+272 SMEQSLDLEV

-287 MAAARSL
+287 MAAARNL
-294 MQADRSTLWLLDEQK
+294 MQADRSTLWLIDRGN
-309 NELWSQVQSADGC
+309 NELWSQVQSADGK

-330 ADKGIVGHVASTA
+330 ADKGIVGHVAQTA

-349 DAYCDP
+349 DAYRDS
-355 RFDVSSDLKTGYRTH
+355 RFDASSDEKTGYRTR

-378 NSSGKLM
+378 NSGGTLM
-385 GVSQLINKLQGHFTQ
+385 GVSQLINKAQGQFTT

-433 KDILESLSDAVIS
+433 KDMLESLSDAVIS
-446 TDMAGQ
+446 TDMAGR
-452 IVTINEAALKLLGCP
+452 IVTINEAALRLLGCP
-467 VGEGINYR
+467 VGEGHHYR
-475 GGLSTEVKQRVNV
+475 GGLNEDVEQRVN
-488 AAARR
+488 AAAAVR
-493 WQQALIGRYLWDVV
+493 WQQALTGRYLWEVV
-507 PLEKLRDRIQDSLQN
+507 PLDRLRDRLEDSLQS

-527 VPEQSLTVSVAL
+527 VPEQSLRVSIAI
-539 APLSSPPPLPLAER
+539 APLGTEAPHLAKR
-553 SRHHLSSVSSASL
+553 ISQHLSTPASL
-566 TDYRQRQRTESCV
+566 KVRNNKPVQSQSHRQRPECCV

-584 KADYLLWGSD
+584 GMDYLLWGQTDRPLASA
-594 LRSISPEHVMGWN
+594 EYATGWN
-607 CSINLTVSP
+607 RSINLTVSP
-616 LSDPQ
+616 LNAPRQ
-621 GGVRGGLV
+621 GENHPEGVRSGVRSGVRGGLV

-659 GEDVLMVG
+659 GEDVMMVG

-686 EKLKAAEVVSMLNE
+686 EALEAADVVSMLNE

-737 AASAVKSALDMRQ
+737 AWSAVRSALDMRQ
-750 RLVLF
+750 RLRVF
-755 NCDRRS
+755 NRDRIS
-761 KGQPELRIGIG
+761 QGQPELRVGIG

-782 IGSQRKMDYT
+782 IGSQRKMEYT

-821 YEHCKDQIWVREL
+821 YELCKENVWVREL
-834 DLIRVKGKQ
+834 DMIRVKGKL
-843 EPVRIYELI
+843 EPVKIYELI
-852 GDRSVSLDDTTAT
+852 SEKTEPLSDEVQA
-865 FLDIY
+865 FLALY
-870 AQGREAYKSR
+870 EQGCEAYK
-880 AFHLAISLFDQAL
+880 AQEFHLAISLFDKAQRL
-893 AMQPEDK
+893 KPEDR

-906 ERAQSYIQHPPATDW
+906 ERAQDYIQRPPVAGW
-921 DGVHTM
+921 DGVHIM
-927 TTK
+927 ANK

>member
-1 MNVLLPSAEQV
+1 
-12 QPMVGVG
+12 
-19 KARSSIYHFLVSI
+19 
-32 ATMAQSTMSSV
+32 MAQSPTSSV
-43 FLALSQHRYGRL
+43 FSSLSQHSQGRL
-55 AERVEDLSIPDFISF
+55 AERVEDLSIPDFINF

-112 QADRTTI
+112 QAERTTI
-119 FVVDADRQEL
+119 FIVDEDHQEL
-129 WSKVAQGESKR
+129 CSKIAQGTA
-140 GKPPKGDQASTAEN
+140 GDS
-154 LEIRLPLDRGIAG
+154 LEIRIPINQGIAG
-167 YVATTGQALIIPD
+167 YVATACEGVNIPD
-180 AYADSR
+180 AYADER
-186 FSDATDRRTGYR
+186 FSDATDRQTGYV

-210 EGQVVAIAQLLNK
+210 DRKVVAVAQLLNK
-223 KGTDPFTAEDEERF
+223 VGPHPFSAQDEARF
-237 AQFAPS
+237 ARFAPS

-287 MAAARSL
+287 MAAAREL
-294 MQADRSTLWLLDEQK
+294 MQADRSTLWLLDDTRT
-309 NELWSQVQSADGC
+309 ELWTQVQSADGQ

-330 ADKGIVGHVASTA
+330 ADKGIVGVVAASA
-343 ETLNIL
+343 ETLNIP
-349 DAYCDP
+349 DAYKDE
-355 RFDVSSDLKTGYRTH
+355 RFDPSSDRKTGYRTR

-378 NSSGKLM
+378 NSTGTLI
-385 GVSQLINKLQGHFTQ
+385 GVSQLINKRQGQFTT

-421 LFQEISQEKQYQ
+421 LFQQISQEKQYQ
-433 KDILESLSDAVIS
+433 KDMLESLSDAVIS
-446 TDMAGQ
+446 TDMVGR
-452 IVTINEAALKLLGCP
+452 IVTINESALKLLGCP
-467 VGEGINYR
+467 TGESDSWVA
-475 GGLSTEVKQRVNV
+475 GGLNEDGEQRVNGAI
-488 AAARR
+488 AAQ

-507 PLEKLRDRIQDSLQN
+507 PLERLRQRIEDSLHN

-527 VPEQSLTVSVAL
+527 VPEQALTVSVATL
-539 APLSSPPPLPLAER
+539 EEVTTKGENDPSIDPFSSWMSKGVKGNEP
-553 SRHHLSSVSSASL
+553 ASKE
-566 TDYRQRQRTESCV
+566 TEDTQIAKKNKRRQSDNCV

-584 KADYLLWGSD
+584 VEGYKLWGSD
-594 LRSISPEHVMGWN
+594 ECECAPAQVMGWN
-607 CSINLTVSP
+607 RSINLTVSP

-629 VLEDIS
+629 VFEDIS

-686 EKLKAAEVVSMLNE
+686 EELEAAQVVSMLNE
-700 YFETMVEAVF
+700 YFETMVESVF

-730 PLPLSNH
+730 PLPLENH
-737 AASAVKSALDMRQ
+737 AWAAVRSALDMRR
-750 RLVLF
+750 RLKIF
-755 NCDRRS
+755 NTERTG
-761 KGQPELRIGIG
+761 KGLPELRIGIG

-782 IGSQRKMDYT
+782 IGSQRKMEYT
-792 VIGDGVNLSA
+792 VIGDGVNLSS

-810 YGCDIV
+810 YGCDVV

-821 YEHCKDQIWVREL
+821 YELCQDRIWVREL
-834 DLIRVKGKQ
+834 DLIRVKGKL
-843 EPVRIYELI
+843 EPVKIYELI
-852 GDRSVSLDDTTAT
+852 SDRTQPLDRKTKT
-865 FLDIY
+865 FLDLY
-870 AQGREAYKSR
+870 SQAREAYKAAS
-880 AFHLAISLFDQAL
+880 FDMAISLFSLAQAL
-893 AMQPEDK
+893 KPEDR
-900 AVTLHL
+900 AVELHL
-906 ERAQSYIQHPPATDW
+906 TRADMYLRMPPPPNW
-921 DGVHTM
+921 DGVHVMTM
-927 TTK
+927 K